1 MRGFD
6 EQAEVYD
13 SVALVQAQVARKLA
27 GRLKGEPR
35 RILEIGCGT
44 GLLSEHLIERFPEA
58 ELTLTDISPQM
69 LMQAELRL
77 GQRAHYRCMDGQ
89 QPDATLGEFDLI
101 ASSLAFQ
108 WFDDLPGALQRLS
121 GMLAPRG
128 VLAFTT
134 LGRGSFAAW
143 RQAHEEMGLS
153 CGLRD
158 YVRADAFP
166 WPAGYAGRI
175 AVEMIEEHHVDG
187 RGFIR
192 GMKELGAAQSPAGY
206 QPLGPGRFRALLA
219 RFSSGFTAQYEVL
232 YGELRR

>member
-1 MRGFD
+1 MIGFD

-13 SVALVQAQVARKLA
+13 SVAHVQAEVA
-27 GRLKGEPR
+27 GRLAARLSGRPL
-35 RILEIGCGT
+35 RILEVGCGT
-44 GLLSEHLIERFPEA
+44 GLLSEHLAVRFPEA
-58 ELTLTDISPQM
+58 ELLLTDISPQM
-69 LMQAELRL
+69 LMQAERRM
-77 GQRAHYRCMDGQ
+77 GVAAKYRAMDGQ
-89 QPDATLGEFDLI
+89 WPDAALGQFDLI
-101 ASSLAFQ
+101 VSSLTFQ

-128 VLAFTT
+128 TLAFAT

-143 RQAHEEMGLS
+143 RQAHEEMGLP

-158 YVRADAFP
+158 YVRVSEFP
-166 WPAGYAGRI
+166 WPSGCAGRI
-175 AVEMIEEHHVDG
+175 IVETIEEHHVDG

-232 YGELRR
+232 YGELKR